1 MAIVRRKYAKSAQIG
16 GKPTPTNFERID
28 KELERLY
35 RALNTVASD
44 LYTVSVTGSGAP
56 ADADYL
62 VGAANASL
70 SAARLVTLSSTIS
83 WDLSVALI
91 AKANVVDGSITN
103 AKLRSSA
110 ALSVIGRASNS
121 AGAPADIEA
130 ATASTVLKR
139 NAADALEFAKVV
151 GGTDTTGTFPPD
163 SHNLLSATHTDTL
176 PDTPVFGDLIRA
188 APAGAVAATSKG
200 WLDGL
205 PFGDLSDANSPGAV
219 TYWIDGLPY
228 DSIDATAV
236 WQRVAAGP
244 ANSYLRMVGG
254 LPAWDPDPI
263 AAIVWTSVAFADC
276 TFSAQSG
283 LWTVASGDLA
293 YYKYAKV
300 GKLLFIKGAIIT
312 STVTATPTEL
322 RITAPPGITFSGND
336 SFGFTVYSQD
346 GFVTQ
351 DCGQSIARSASNLLV
366 FKPRVGGTW
375 ATTADLTAVIWN
387 LVVEVA

>member
-70 SAARLVTLSSTIS
+70 SAARIVTLSSTIS

-139 NAADALEFAKVV
+139 NAANALEFAKVV

-188 APAGAVAATSKG
+188 APSGAVAATSKG

-205 PFGDLSDANSPGAV
+205 PFGDLSDVNSPGAV

-244 ANSYLRMVGG
+244 TNALLRMVGG
-254 LPAWDPDPI
+254 LPTWDADPNFGVWQSYAVTWNAVGTAPVLNNGTLEGRYFKIGRTVWFNIILTIGSGTTCGTSLWYWNLPEPSRSLFFTAICQSYDVSTSGRTAGFLFSNSSLLVSVVNILTGAGWESTTPI
-263 AAIVWTSVAFADC
+263 AVPAA
-276 TFSAQSG
+276 
-283 LWTVASGDLA
+283 GD
-293 YYKYAKV
+293 V
-300 GKLLFIKGAIIT
+300 FNI
-312 STVTATPTEL
+312 
-322 RITAPPGITFSGND
+322 
-336 SFGFTVYSQD
+336 
-346 GFVTQ
+346 
-351 DCGQSIARSASNLLV
+351 CGCY
-366 FKPRVGGTW
+366 
-375 ATTADLTAVIWN
+375 
-387 LVVEVA
+387 EVA